1 MPIRKKLLNLNPE
14 AALFADWADAALI
27 GLCCV
32 ADFSPVA
39 LYSKQ
44 KLYELLFSRG
54 MSQDDVEEYYIN
66 TILSLRAG
74 EFTPVVFD
82 DLKE

>member
-1 MPIRKKLLNLNPE
+1 MTTRKKLLNRNPD
-14 AALFADWADAALI
+14 AVLFADWADSALI

-32 ADFSPVA
+32 ADFFPVA

-44 KLYELLFSRG
+44 KLYELLGSRG
-54 MSQDDVEEYYIN
+54 MCRNDVEEYYVN
-66 TILSLRAG
+66 TLVSLRAG